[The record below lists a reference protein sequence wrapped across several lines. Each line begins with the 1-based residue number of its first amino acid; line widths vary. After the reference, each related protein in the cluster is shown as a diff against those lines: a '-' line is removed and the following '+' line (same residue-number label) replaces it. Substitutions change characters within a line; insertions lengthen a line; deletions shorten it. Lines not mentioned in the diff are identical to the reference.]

1 MRVNMEDEE
10 LVKMFNPTL
19 KIRETTLFL
28 LIMVINGLIW
38 IESYIGLD
46 TCARGRWRV
55 EVSKMEMNKKKI
67 ERFLTMKGV
76 LSSGVLDLNIL
87 CKGCS
92 SHTTLIG
99 LYCILEETSQKRSA
113 PITKFSQPRAWI
125 SLKRASVTSQSK

>member
-1 MRVNMEDEE
+1 
-10 LVKMFNPTL
+10 
-19 KIRETTLFL
+19 
-28 LIMVINGLIW
+28 
-38 IESYIGLD
+38 
-46 TCARGRWRV
+46 
-55 EVSKMEMNKKKI
+55 MEMNQKKIKI

-113 PITKFSQPRAWI
+113 PITKFSQPRA
-125 SLKRASVTSQSK
+125 